1 MSLVTI
7 QAEFLLHACDL
18 IRFATDRGFFV
29 TGGELFRTPE
39 QQALHVKAGRSK
51 TMNSQHLKRLAID
64 LNFIKNGQ
72 VCYSA
77 AELEPIGL
85 HWESLH
91 ANNRWGGHWKSFKDL
106 PHFERQE

>member
-18 IRFATDRGFFV
+18 IQFATGRGFFV
-29 TGGELFRTPE
+29 TGGELHRTPE
-39 QQALHVKAGRSK
+39 QQALHVQAGRSK

-64 LNFIKNGQ
+64 LNFIKNGV

-77 AELEPIGL
+77 AELEPIGM